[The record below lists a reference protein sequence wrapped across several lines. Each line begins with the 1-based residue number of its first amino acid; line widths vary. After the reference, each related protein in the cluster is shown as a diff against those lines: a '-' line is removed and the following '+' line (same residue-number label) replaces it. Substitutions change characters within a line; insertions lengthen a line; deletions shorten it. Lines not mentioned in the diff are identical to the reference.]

1 MARSKVSHQQLIER
15 REKVRRFLRSGMR
28 PAEILKAMR
37 SDFQKYKDPYGTLRK
52 DIIAVREEDVK
63 ALRLGGMDEHLADYI
78 GRLEELYQRAILDA
92 TRLSGTAKVG
102 ALNKAHEIARDLAR
116 AKGINPDKLDQ
127 ALALRFSG
135 EVGISREYHIIQE
148 LISDPDAAQALKQL
162 YRRAVASGLE
172 STREK

>member
-1 MARSKVSHQQLIER
+1 MRSKVSQRELEER
-15 REKVRRFLRSGMR
+15 REKVRRLLRSGLR
-28 PAEILKAMR
+28 PSEILKNLQ
-37 SDFQKYKDPYGTLRK
+37 SNYEGYKDPYATLRK
-52 DIIAVREEDVK
+52 DIAAVKKQDVE